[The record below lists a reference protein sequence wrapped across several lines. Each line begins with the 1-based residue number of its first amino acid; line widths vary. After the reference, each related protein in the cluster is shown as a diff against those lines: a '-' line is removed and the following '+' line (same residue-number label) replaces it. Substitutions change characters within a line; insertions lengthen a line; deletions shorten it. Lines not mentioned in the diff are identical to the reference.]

1 MRRKDHLGDAIYAL
15 AIILGLFVIV
25 GRLIVAIIGN

>member
-1 MRRKDHLGDAIYAL
+1 MRRKDYLGDAIYAL
-15 AIILGLFVIV
+15 AIILGVFVIV